1 MSSQPDFMENADN
14 VYRTRDYIVRQI
26 IGVNFD
32 AEMDNTIYSQDTFFL
47 RTPARDKQYETTF
60 SKRFNIDGKRMKSS
74 MYSRQYVD

>member
-1 MSSQPDFMENADN
+1 MNSQPDFMENADN

-32 AEMDNTIYSQDTFFL
+32 AEMDNSIFSQDTFFA
-47 RTPARDKQYETTF
+47 RTLARDRQYEAIF
-60 SKRFNIDGKRMKSS
+60 SKRFNIDGKRLKSS